1 MDDLGEADIVG
12 GGGAEGDEFVGGG
25 DEIIFRLIDFD
36 GGGEIGGGFDFV
48 FWAELVFEFFIFGN
62 EVDAIIAVGGE
73 GEASGEEFIV
83 GGKNGEGDSGGGFSL
98 FDAEF
103 AAGDGLIGGDFEFDH
118 RALDPGEIAVFF
130 VECDG
135 GNFCVSG
142 RGDGLFESGFLGAG
156 DGGEGVAA
164 GAGVAGLDAI
174 IDGLS
179 GDGDGDGEAIFA
191 EGGHGGDAATFG
203 EVFGFELGGGGDFA
217 TEFDDEANDF
227 AVGDGLVAWAGL
239 DDFDLGFGYAVEVG
253 TWEES
258 AEEKGAGI
266 EATEKGE
273 EDDATDD
280 HAGDDQ
286 GIFDEG
292 DREEG
297 GHLDLADAGGD
308 ISLDERA
315 KLFGVKDI
323 AVGASEFDRGEQV
336 FAEFGFGVFDEAGD
350 LAFVWGVEELFEALP
365 PDDADDGDVGGA
377 AEGPADGVGEEE
389 GVVEEG
395 DDEHRGDEHGGGR
408 EDASGDDE
416 EAPAAGESLKF
427 FEDEG
432 VKMGAHNL
440 RKVEWKIGEN
450 F

>member
-1 MDDLGEADIVG
+1 M
-12 GGGAEGDEFVGGG
+12 
-25 DEIIFRLIDFD
+25 
-36 GGGEIGGGFDFV
+36 
-48 FWAELVFEFFIFGN
+48 
-62 EVDAIIAVGGE
+62 DAIIAIGGE

-83 GGKNGEGDSGGGFSL
+83 GGKDDEGDGGGGFAL

-118 RALDPGEIAVFF
+118 RAFDAGEIAVFF
-130 VECDG
+130 VDRGG
-135 GNFCVSG
+135 GNFGVSG
-142 RGDGLFESGFLGAG
+142 RGDGLFESGFLGAS

-164 GAGVAGLDAI
+164 GAGVACLDAI
-174 IDGLS
+174 LDGLS
-179 GDGDGDGEAIFA
+179 GDGDGDGVAIFA

-203 EVFGFELGGGGDFA
+203 EVFGFELGGIGDFA
-217 TEFDDEANDF
+217 TELDDEADDF
-227 AVGDGLVAWAGL
+227 AVGDGLVAGGGF
-239 DDFDLGFGYAVEVG
+239 DDFDLGGGDAVEVG
-253 TWEES
+253 AWEEG
-258 AEEKGAGI
+258 AEEECAGI

-273 EDDATDD
+273 GDDAKDD

-292 DREEG
+292 DGEEG
-297 GHLDLADAGGD
+297 SHLDFADAGGD
-308 ISLDERA
+308 IGLDEGS

-323 AVGASEFDRGEQV
+323 AVGASEFYGGEQV
-336 FAEFGFGVFDEAGD
+336 FAELGFGVFDEAGD
-350 LAFVWGVEELFEALP
+350 LAFVGGVEELVEALP

-389 GVVEEG
+389 GVVEKR

-416 EAPAAGESLKF
+416 EAAAAGESLEF

-432 VKMGAHNL
+432 IKMGAHNL
-440 RKVEWKIGEN
+440 RKGEGKVGWKNGMAVVDGEASLV
-450 F
+450 